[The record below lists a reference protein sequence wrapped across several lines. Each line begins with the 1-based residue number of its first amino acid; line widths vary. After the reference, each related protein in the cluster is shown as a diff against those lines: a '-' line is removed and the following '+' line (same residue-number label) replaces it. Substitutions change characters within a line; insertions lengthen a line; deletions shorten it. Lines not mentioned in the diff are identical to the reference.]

1 MALQVGLVGLPNVGK
16 STLFN
21 AVSQAGA
28 EAANFPFCTIDPNV
42 GVVAV
47 PDERLT
53 RLAELASSQK
63 VIPTAIEFVDI
74 AGLVAGASKGEGLG
88 NQFLA
93 HIREVDAVCNVVR
106 CFEDEDIIHVSGSV
120 DPARDIEIITTEL
133 VLADLATVEKRLER
147 ANRTARTGDKD
158 AIRQRDQVEALR
170 DHLADGAVARTFPGE
185 LDPVVARELM
195 LLTAKPVLYAANVAE
210 DELGERGE
218 AVGNPHVEV
227 VRRLAEEEGAEV
239 VVISAQVE
247 AELAELDGEERE
259 EYLASLGLERSGLER
274 LIDRAYRL
282 LGLLTYF
289 TAGPKEARAW
299 TVPSG
304 STAPRAAREI
314 HTDFERGFIKAEV
327 IAYEDYDR
335 LGSEAAARDAGR
347 LRVEGKEYVV
357 ADGDVIHFR
366 FNV

>member
-42 GVVAV
+42 GVVGV

-53 RLAELASSQK
+53 RLADLAGSKK
-63 VIPTAIEFVDI
+63 VVPTAIEFVDI

-93 HIREVDAVCNVVR
+93 HIREVDAICNVVR
-106 CFEDEDIIHVSGSV
+106 CFEDDDIVHVSGSV
-120 DPARDIEIITTEL
+120 DPARDVEVITTEL
-133 VLADLATVEKRLER
+133 VLADLATVEKRLDR

-158 AIRQRDQVEALR
+158 AIRERDVIEALR
-170 DHLADGAVARTFPGE
+170 DHLGEGYVARTFTGE
-185 LDPVVARELM
+185 LPPTVARELS

-210 DELGERGE
+210 DELGQGGE
-218 AVGNPHVEV
+218 AAGNPHVEV
-227 VRRLAEEEGAEV
+227 VRRLAAEEGAEV

-247 AELAELDGEERE
+247 AELAELDGDERAE
-259 EYLASLGLERSGLER
+259 FLASLGLERSGLER

-289 TAGPKEARAW
+289 TAGPQEARAW

-327 IAYEDYDR
+327 IAYDDYDR

-347 LRVEGKEYVV
+347 LRIEGKEYIV

>member
-1 MALQVGLVGLPNVGK
+1 VALQVGLVGLPNVGK

-47 PDERLT
+47 PDPRLQ
-53 RLAELASSQK
+53 RLAELAGSAK

-106 CFEDEDIIHVSGSV
+106 CFEDDDVVHVSGSV
-120 DPARDIEIITTEL
+120 DPARDVEIITTEL
-133 VLADLATVEKRLER
+133 VLADLSTVEKRLER

-158 AIRQRDQVEALR
+158 AIRERDTIEALR
-170 DHLADGAVARTFPGE
+170 DHLAEGLVARTFPGD
-185 LDPVVARELM
+185 LPPAVARELS

-210 DELGERGE
+210 DELPH
-218 AVGNPHVEV
+218 GNEHVDI
-227 VRRLAEEEGAEV
+227 VRKLAEEEGAEL

-247 AELAELDGEERE
+247 SELAELEGDERQ
-259 EYLASLGLERSGLER
+259 EYLTDLGLERSGLER
-274 LIDRAYRL
+274 LIDHAYQL

-299 TVPSG
+299 TVPIG

-327 IAYEDYDR
+327 ISYEDYDR

-347 LRVEGKEYVV
+347 LRIEGKEYVV
-357 ADGDVIHFR
+357 QDGDVIHFR

>member
-1 MALQVGLVGLPNVGK
+1 VALQVGLVGLPNVGK

-28 EAANFPFCTIDPNV
+28 EAANFPFCTIDPNI

-47 PDERLT
+47 PDPRLR
-53 RLAELASSQK
+53 RLAELAGSAK

-106 CFEDEDIIHVSGSV
+106 CFEDDDVVHVSGSV
-120 DPARDIEIITTEL
+120 DPARDVEIITTEL
-133 VLADLATVEKRLER
+133 VLADLSTVEKRLER
-147 ANRTARTGDKD
+147 ANRTARTGEKD
-158 AIRQRDQVEALR
+158 AIRERDTIEALR
-170 DHLADGAVARTFPGE
+170 DHLAEGLVARTFAGDLAPA
-185 LDPVVARELM
+185 VARELS

-210 DELGERGE
+210 DELPD
-218 AVGNPHVEV
+218 GNEHVDI
-227 VRRLAEEEGAEV
+227 VRKLAEEEGAELV
-239 VVISAQVE
+239 IISAQVE
-247 AELAELDGEERE
+247 SELAELEGDERQ
-259 EYLASLGLERSGLER
+259 EYLADLGLQRSGLER
-274 LIDRAYRL
+274 LIDHAYQL

-299 TVPSG
+299 TVPTG

-327 IAYEDYDR
+327 ISYEDYDR

-347 LRVEGKEYVV
+347 LRIEGKEYVV
-357 ADGDVIHFR
+357 QDGDVIHFR

>member
-1 MALQVGLVGLPNVGK
+1 VALQVGLVGLPNVGK

-53 RLAELASSQK
+53 RLAGLARSQK

-74 AGLVAGASKGEGLG
+74 AGLVAGASQGEGLG

-93 HIREVDAVCNVVR
+93 HIREVDAICNVVR
-106 CFEDEDIIHVSGSV
+106 CFESDDIIHVSGSV
-120 DPARDIEIITTEL
+120 DPARDVEIITTEL
-133 VLADLATVEKRLER
+133 ILADLATTEKRLER
-147 ANRTARTGDKD
+147 ANRSARTGDKD
-158 AIRQRDQVEALR
+158 LVRERDQVLALR
-170 DHLADGAVARTFPGE
+170 DHLAEGHVARTFPGE
-185 LDPVVARELM
+185 LEPTVARELS

-210 DELGERGE
+210 HELPD
-218 AVGNPHVEV
+218 AAGNAHVDV
-227 VRRLAEEEGAEV
+227 VRKLAEAEGAEL

-247 AELAELDGEERE
+247 AELAELDGDERD
-259 EYLASLGLERSGLER
+259 EYLADLGLERSGLER
-274 LIDRAYRL
+274 LIERAYRL

-289 TAGPKEARAW
+289 TAGPKESRAW

-327 IAYEDYDR
+327 IAFDDYDR

-347 LRVEGKEYVV
+347 LRIEGKEYVV
-357 ADGDVIHFR
+357 KDGDVIHFR

>member
-42 GVVAV
+42 GVVPV
-47 PDERLT
+47 PDARLA
-53 RLAELASSQK
+53 RLAELAASKK
-63 VIPTAIEFVDI
+63 VVPTAIEFVDI
-74 AGLVAGASKGEGLG
+74 AGLVAGASQGEGLG

-93 HIREVDAVCNVVR
+93 HIREVDAICNVVR
-106 CFEDEDIIHVSGSV
+106 CFEDDDIVHVSGSV

-133 VLADLATVEKRLER
+133 ALADLATVEKRLDR

-158 AIRQRDQVEALR
+158 AIRERDVIEALR
-170 DHLADGAVARTFPGE
+170 DHLAAGSVARTFTGE
-185 LDPVVARELM
+185 LPPTVARELS

-210 DELGERGE
+210 DELPD
-218 AVGNPHVEV
+218 GNAHVDV
-227 VRRLAEEEGAEV
+227 VRALAEEEGAEV

-247 AELAELDGEERE
+247 AELAELEGDERQ
-259 EYLASLGLERSGLER
+259 EYLTDLGLERSGLER
-274 LIDRAYRL
+274 LIDRAYQL

-289 TAGPKEARAW
+289 TAGPQEARAW

-327 IAYEDYDR
+327 IAYDDYDR

-347 LRVEGKEYVV
+347 LRIEGKEYVV
-357 ADGDVIHFR
+357 SDGDVIHFR

>member
-53 RLAELASSQK
+53 RLAQLAASKK
-63 VIPTAIEFVDI
+63 VVPTAIEFVDI
-74 AGLVAGASKGEGLG
+74 AGLVAGASQGEGLG

-93 HIREVDAVCNVVR
+93 HIREVDAVCHVVR
-106 CFEDEDIIHVSGSV
+106 CFEDDDIVHVSGSV

-158 AIRQRDQVEALR
+158 AIRERDVIEALR
-170 DHLADGAVARTFPGE
+170 DHLGEGLVARTFRGE
-185 LDPVVARELM
+185 LPPVVARELS

-210 DELGERGE
+210 DELPH
-218 AVGNPHVEV
+218 GNEHVEV
-227 VRRLAEEEGAEV
+227 VRELAEQEGAEV

-247 AELAELDGEERE
+247 SELAELEGDERA
-259 EYLASLGLERSGLER
+259 EYLTDLGLERSGLER

-289 TAGPKEARAW
+289 TAGPQEARAW
-299 TVPSG
+299 TVPGG

-327 IAYEDYDR
+327 IAYDDYDR

-347 LRVEGKEYVV
+347 LRIEGKEYVV

>member
-47 PDERLT
+47 PDERLQ
-53 RLAELASSQK
+53 RLAELAQSAK

-74 AGLVAGASKGEGLG
+74 AGLVAGASQGEGLG

-93 HIREVDAVCNVVR
+93 HIREVDAICNVVR
-106 CFEDEDIIHVSGSV
+106 CFESDDIIHVSGSV
-120 DPARDIEIITTEL
+120 DPARDVEIITTEL
-133 VLADLATVEKRLER
+133 VLADLATTEKRLER
-147 ANRTARTGDKD
+147 ANRSARTGDKD
-158 AIRQRDQVEALR
+158 LIRERDQVLALR
-170 DHLADGAVARTFPGE
+170 DHLAEGHVARTFPGE
-185 LDPVVARELM
+185 LDPTVARELS
-195 LLTAKPVLYAANVAE
+195 LLTAKPVIYAANVAE
-210 DELGERGE
+210 DELPD
-218 AVGNPHVEV
+218 AAGNAHVDV
-227 VRRLAEEEGAEV
+227 VRKLAEAEGAEL

-247 AELAELDGEERE
+247 AELAELDGDERA
-259 EYLASLGLERSGLER
+259 EYLTDLGLERSGLER
-274 LIDRAYRL
+274 LIERAYRL

-299 TVPSG
+299 TVPAG

-327 IAYEDYDR
+327 IAYDDYDR

-347 LRVEGKEYVV
+347 LRIEGKEYVV
-357 ADGDVIHFR
+357 QDGDVIHFR

>member
-1 MALQVGLVGLPNVGK
+1 MALKVGLVGLPNVGK

-28 EAANFPFCTIDPNV
+28 DAANFPFCTIDPNV

-47 PDERLT
+47 PDQRLD
-53 RLAELASSQK
+53 RLASLASSAK

-74 AGLVAGASKGEGLG
+74 AGLVAGASRGEGLG

-106 CFEDEDIIHVSGSV
+106 CFDDDDVIHVDGSV
-120 DPARDIEIITTEL
+120 DPSRDIDVITTEL
-133 VLADLATVEKRLER
+133 VLKDLETVDKRRER
-147 ANRTARTGDKD
+147 AQRAAKSADKD
-158 AIRQRDQVEALR
+158 AVRARDQLGGLH
-170 DHLADGAVARTFPGE
+170 DHLDAGEPARTFPGE
-185 LDPVVARELM
+185 LDPELARELS

-210 DELGERGE
+210 QDLPE
-218 AVGNPHVEV
+218 GNAHVEV
-227 VRRLAEEEGAEV
+227 VRSIAAAEGAEV

-247 AELAELDGEERE
+247 AELAELDGAERA

-274 LIDRAYRL
+274 LIERAYRL
-282 LGLLTYF
+282 LGLRTFF

-299 TVPSG
+299 TVPAG

-327 IAYEDYDR
+327 IAYPDYDT
-335 LGSEAAARDAGR
+335 LGSEAAAREAGR
-347 LRVEGKEYVV
+347 LRIEGKEYVV

>member
-47 PDERLT
+47 PDPRLA
-53 RLAELASSQK
+53 RLAEISSSQK
-63 VIPTAIEFVDI
+63 VLPTAIEFVDI

-93 HIREVDAVCNVVR
+93 HIREVDAVCHVVR
-106 CFEDEDIIHVSGSV
+106 CFDDSDVVHVSGDV
-120 DPARDIEIITTEL
+120 DPARDIEIIETEL
-133 VLADLATVEKRLER
+133 GLKDLETVERRLER
-147 ANRTARTGDKD
+147 AQRAAKSGDK
-158 AIRQRDQVEALR
+158 ALMAEHALVERLR
-170 DHLADGAVARTFPGE
+170 DHLAMGAPARTFDWGDGE
-185 LDPVVARELM
+185 VTTVRRELS
-195 LLTAKPVLYAANVAE
+195 LLTGKPVLYAANVAE
-210 DELGERGE
+210 QDLPD
-218 AVGNPHVEV
+218 GNEHVAV
-227 VRRLAEEEGAEV
+227 VRRIAAEEGAEV
-239 VVISAQVE
+239 VVICAQVE
-247 AELAELDGEERE
+247 AELVELPEGERAEFLE
-259 EYLASLGLERSGLER
+259 SLGLERSGLQR
-274 LIDRAYRL
+274 LIDRAYTL

-289 TAGPKEARAW
+289 TTGPKETRAW
-299 TVPSG
+299 TVPAG

-314 HTDFERGFIKAEV
+314 HTDFERGFIRAEV
-327 IAYEDYDR
+327 ISYADLDR
-335 LGSEAAARDAGR
+335 LGSEAAAREAGK